1 LAILIYDILIQ
12 VMRIKYIHF
21 IKYRYYSYVIS
32 IILILLS
39 AFSLYTR
46 GLNLGL
52 DFTGGTMLEVRFQTP
67 VSVKQVDDALYK
79 VDIKDAVVQR
89 TNTGDIIVKI
99 RVGEKPSLVEKA
111 LNSIGSF
118 QLLQREDIGSVV
130 SGELRK
136 KAVWAV
142 ITALVGIL
150 IYLSFRYEF
159 LFALGGILA
168 LAHDVFIVV
177 GAYSWTYKEVS
188 LDVLASILVVAGYSI
203 TDTVVVFDRI
213 RENLKLRKGM
223 DLSEIINLSVN
234 QNIVR
239 TIMTSSTVFL
249 SSLGLYLFGGSVL
262 SDISF
267 AFLIGVVVGTLS
279 SIFVASALVLD
290 IKILLRKIKKQK
302 PQSI

>member
-1 LAILIYDILIQ
+1 
-12 VMRIKYIHF
+12 MRIKYIHF

-39 AFSLYTR
+39 AFSLYSR

-52 DFTGGTMLEVRFQTP
+52 DFTGGTMIEVRFQTP

-79 VDIKDAVVQR
+79 VNIKDAVVQR

-99 RVGEKPSLVEKA
+99 RVGEKPSFVEKA
-111 LNSIGSF
+111 LNSIGSYK
-118 QLLQREDIGSVV
+118 LLQREDIGSVV

-136 KAVWAV
+136 KAVWAI

-177 GAYSWTYKEVS
+177 GAYSWTYKEVN

-290 IKILLRKIKKQK
+290 IKILLRKIKEQK
-302 PQSI
+302 SQSI

>member
-1 LAILIYDILIQ
+1 
-12 VMRIKYIHF
+12 
-21 IKYRYYSYVIS
+21 
-32 IILILLS
+32 LL
-39 AFSLYTR
+39 
-46 GLNLGL
+46 
-52 DFTGGTMLEVRFQTP
+52 
-67 VSVKQVDDALYK
+67 
-79 VDIKDAVVQR
+79 
-89 TNTGDIIVKI
+89 
-99 RVGEKPSLVEKA
+99 
-111 LNSIGSF
+111 
-118 QLLQREDIGSVV
+118 
-130 SGELRK
+130 
-136 KAVWAV
+136 
-142 ITALVGIL
+142 
-150 IYLSFRYEF
+150 
-159 LFALGGILA
+159 LGGILA

-177 GAYSWTYKEVS
+177 GAYSWTYKEVN

>member
-1 LAILIYDILIQ
+1 
-12 VMRIKYIHF
+12 MRIKYIHF

-39 AFSLYTR
+39 AFSLYSR

-52 DFTGGTMLEVRFQTP
+52 DFTGGTMIEVRFQTP

-79 VDIKDAVVQR
+79 VNIKDAVVQR

-99 RVGEKPSLVEKA
+99 RVGEKPSFVEKA
-111 LNSIGSF
+111 LNSIGSYK
-118 QLLQREDIGSVV
+118 LLQREDIGSVV

-136 KAVWAV
+136 KAVWAI

-290 IKILLRKIKKQK
+290 IKILLRKIKEQK
-302 PQSI
+302 SQSI

>member
-1 LAILIYDILIQ
+1 
-12 VMRIKYIHF
+12 MRIKYIHF

-39 AFSLYTR
+39 AFSLYSR

-52 DFTGGTMLEVRFQTP
+52 DFTGGTMIEVRFQKP
-67 VSVKQVDDALYK
+67 VSAKQVDDALYK
-79 VDIKDAVVQR
+79 VNIKDAVVQR

-111 LNSIGSF
+111 LNSIGSYK
-118 QLLQREDIGSVV
+118 LLQREDIGSVV

-136 KAVWAV
+136 KAVWAI

-177 GAYSWTYKEVS
+177 GAYSWTYKEVN

>member
-1 LAILIYDILIQ
+1 
-12 VMRIKYIHF
+12 MRIKYIHF

-39 AFSLYTR
+39 AFSLYSR

-79 VDIKDAVVQR
+79 VNIKDAVVQR

-111 LNSIGSF
+111 LNSIGSYK
-118 QLLQREDIGSVV
+118 LLQREDIGSVV

-136 KAVWAV
+136 KAVWAI

>member
-1 LAILIYDILIQ
+1 
-12 VMRIKYIHF
+12 M
-21 IKYRYYSYVIS
+21 
-32 IILILLS
+32 
-39 AFSLYTR
+39 
-46 GLNLGL
+46 
-52 DFTGGTMLEVRFQTP
+52 EVRFQKP
-67 VSVKQVDDALYK
+67 VDTKQVDKALEAYN
-79 VDIKDAVVQR
+79 IKDAVVQR
-89 TNTGDIIVKI
+89 TNTGDIIIKTRI
-99 RVGEKPSLVEKA
+99 GENPQFVTKA

-118 QLLQREDIGSVV
+118 ELLQREDIGSVV
-130 SGELRK
+130 SKDLKK
-136 KAVWAV
+136 KAILAI

-159 LFALGGILA
+159 LFAIGGILA

-177 GAYSWTYKEVS
+177 GAYSLTYKEVS

-223 DLSEIINLSVN
+223 DLSEVINLSVN
-234 QNIVR
+234 QNVVR

-249 SSLGLYLFGGSVL
+249 SSLGLYMFGGTVL

-267 AFLIGVVVGTLS
+267 AFLIGVIVGTLS

-290 IKILLRKIKKQK
+290 VKILLKKFRKQNT
-302 PQSI
+302 

>member
-1 LAILIYDILIQ
+1 
-12 VMRIKYIHF
+12 MHF

-39 AFSLYTR
+39 AFSLYSR

-52 DFTGGTMLEVRFQTP
+52 DFTGGTMIEVRFQTP

-79 VDIKDAVVQR
+79 VNIKDAVVQR

-111 LNSIGSF
+111 LNSIGSYK
-118 QLLQREDIGSVV
+118 LLQREDIGSVV

-136 KAVWAV
+136 KAVWAI

-223 DLSEIINLSVN
+223 DLSEVINLSVN

>member
-1 LAILIYDILIQ
+1 
-12 VMRIKYIHF
+12 MRIKYIHF

-39 AFSLYTR
+39 AFSLYSR

-52 DFTGGTMLEVRFQTP
+52 DFTGGTMIEVRFQTP

-79 VDIKDAVVQR
+79 VNIKDAVVQR

-111 LNSIGSF
+111 LNSIGSYK
-118 QLLQREDIGSVV
+118 LLQREDIGSVV

-136 KAVWAV
+136 KAVWAI

-177 GAYSWTYKEVS
+177 GAYSWTYKEVN

>member
-1 LAILIYDILIQ
+1 
-12 VMRIKYIHF
+12 MRIKYIHF

-39 AFSLYTR
+39 AFSLYSR

-52 DFTGGTMLEVRFQTP
+52 DFTGGTMIEVRFQTP

-79 VDIKDAVVQR
+79 VNIKDAVVQR

-111 LNSIGSF
+111 LNSIGSYK
-118 QLLQREDIGSVV
+118 LLQREDIGSVV

-136 KAVWAV
+136 KAVWAI

-177 GAYSWTYKEVS
+177 GAYSWAYKEVN

>member
-39 AFSLYTR
+39 AFSLYSR

-52 DFTGGTMLEVRFQTP
+52 DFTGGTMIEVRFQTP

-79 VDIKDAVVQR
+79 VNIKDAVVQR

-111 LNSIGSF
+111 LNSIGSYK
-118 QLLQREDIGSVV
+118 LLQREDIGSVV

-136 KAVWAV
+136 KAVWAI

-290 IKILLRKIKKQK
+290 IKILLRKIKEQK
-302 PQSI
+302 SQSI